1 LTDEQRSKLLNIDQ
15 LYEMASGNLSDS
27 IWAPGNEAKRY
38 NRQASTGTP
47 VSTGR
52 AHNDPSNLSAATMP
66 FNPNTVMNSP
76 SPWFNQQIQP
86 SEFMLLI
93 LSPLRYLTF
102 E

>member
-1 LTDEQRSKLLNIDQ
+1 
-15 LYEMASGNLSDS
+15 
-27 IWAPGNEAKRY
+27 
-38 NRQASTGTP
+38 
-47 VSTGR
+47 
-52 AHNDPSNLSAATMP
+52 
-66 FNPNTVMNSP
+66 VMNSP